1 MLGAEKHVL
10 LFNITFYKADK
21 TKNWDLISPENQRQN
36 GPIMRF
42 LKRRV
47 LKKTGTL
54 KKNNIGK

>member
-47 LKKTGTL
+47 LKKNRDF
-54 KKNNIGK
+54 KKKII

>member
-47 LKKTGTL
+47 LKKKQGL
-54 KKNNIGK
+54 